1 MECLGEIIMEKKP
14 LTIFA
19 KRSNLDACGGL
30 NYASGKLA
38 NIVMKVI
45 VFFKTIFSN
54 KKIYLQ
60 FHEQSIVD
68 QYFFKMCLEK

>member
-1 MECLGEIIMEKKP
+1 MEKKP

-60 FHEQSIVD
+60 FCEQSIVD